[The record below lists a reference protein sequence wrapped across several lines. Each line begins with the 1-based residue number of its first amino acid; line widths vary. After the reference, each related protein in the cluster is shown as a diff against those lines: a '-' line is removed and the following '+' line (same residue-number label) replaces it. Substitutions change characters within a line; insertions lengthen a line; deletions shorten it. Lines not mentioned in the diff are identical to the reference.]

1 MIISTIT
8 IPDEKVELIF
18 KNSAYDVVKNMSL
31 DRKRREIFTKNSVFE
46 YELKIQNY
54 DYKSAAIF
62 YTKLIDL
69 YEKGTDIVF
78 ENCDLTL
85 LRMFFP
91 NNDDTTAISAEGI
104 DLYFEFDL
112 QEIETEEKNTYVNFT
127 IPIKFA
133 GNVG

>member
-8 IPDEKVELIF
+8 IPDEKIKLSF

-54 DYKSAAIF
+54 DYKSSAIF

-91 NNDDTTAISAEGI
+91 NNDDTTATSAEGI

-112 QEIETEEKNTYVNFT
+112 EEIDIEEKNTYVNFT